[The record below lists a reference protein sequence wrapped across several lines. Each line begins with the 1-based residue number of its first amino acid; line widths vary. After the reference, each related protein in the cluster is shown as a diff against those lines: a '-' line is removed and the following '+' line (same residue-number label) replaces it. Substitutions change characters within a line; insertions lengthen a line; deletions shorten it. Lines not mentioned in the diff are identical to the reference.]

1 MFSLV
6 ISIHSTVLKMEN
18 IFQNLLCFKKL
29 QEMIRRYCHTV
40 EDIVTFSGLELLVD
54 DEVNL
59 YGLES
64 ADKKFLVL
72 KKVGVWGDS
81 ILIGKVPTKIV

>member
-29 QEMIRRYCHTV
+29 QEKIRQYCYIV
-40 EDIVTFSGLELLVD
+40 KDIVTFSGLELLVD

-81 ILIGKVPTKIV
+81 ILVGKVPTKIV